1 MNTRLKSYLENNREF
16 LIQNQIKEFLEF
28 VYNDLTLT
36 DKEKVVL
43 FEFVNSCLGYFNQP
57 NSYNFEFIP
66 RTSHTAPNFS
76 GTVYVGDDTTV
87 IKPVCFQRSDKI
99 EEIIIPQSV
108 TQIGNSAFNRC
119 SSLKSIV
126 IPDSVTELG
135 TWVFAECTSLSSV
148 VLPDTIMELK
158 TGLFYNCDALTS
170 IKLPKFLKKIE
181 RDTFYNCRFQS
192 LVIPDTVSEI
202 EGKAFAECIALES
215 IRMPKNLNYLYND
228 VFDGCQSLKEIQ
240 ISKSAINFEI
250 YEDCLPDNVNIKIV

>member
-1 MNTRLKSYLENNREF
+1 MNTRLQAYLENNKSLLR
-16 LIQNQIKEFLEF
+16 QNKIKEFLEF

-36 DKEKVVL
+36 DKEKIVL
-43 FEFVNSCLGYFNQP
+43 FEFINNCLGYFNQP

-66 RTSHTAPNFS
+66 RSSQTSPNFS

-87 IKPVCFQRSDKI
+87 IKPLCFRRSDKL
-99 EEIIIPQSV
+99 EEIIIPESV
-108 TQIGNSAFNRC
+108 TQIRNSAFTGC

-135 TWVFAECTSLSSV
+135 PWVFSECTSLSSV
-148 VLPDTIMELK
+148 VLPDTIMELE

-170 IKLPKFLKKIE
+170 IKLPKSLKRIE

-215 IRMPKNLNYLYND
+215 IRMPKNLKYLYND
-228 VFDGCQSLKEIQ
+228 VFDGCISLKEIQ
-240 ISKSAINFEI
+240 ISKSAIDFEI
-250 YEDCLPDNVNIKIV
+250 YEYGIPDNVNITIV